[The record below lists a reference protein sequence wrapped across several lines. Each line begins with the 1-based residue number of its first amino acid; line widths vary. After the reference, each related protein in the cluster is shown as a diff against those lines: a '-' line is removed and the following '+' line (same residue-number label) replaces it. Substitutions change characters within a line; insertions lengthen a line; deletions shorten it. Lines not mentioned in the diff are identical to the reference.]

1 MPMPSLSSTCTTGA
15 RQLVVQEA
23 FETMWCLAGS
33 YSFSLTPMSSVFTS
47 PLPGAEMMTFLAPAA
62 RWPLAFSESV
72 KRPVDSIT

>member
-1 MPMPSLSSTCTTGA
+1 MPKPSFRITCTTGA

-23 FETMWCLAGS
+23 FETMLCLAET
-33 YSFSLTPMSSVFTS
+33 YSFSLTPITRVLTS
-47 PLPGAEMMTFLAPAA
+47 PLPGAEMMTFFAPAA